1 MKKTYLLTIKF
12 ECRIND
18 EVTGIGEI
26 ESLDHTRRVLEAI
39 SKDDRALLELF
50 TFFLYQ
56 RFMEPLDDRDIFSR
70 GLSIKD
76 INDIFLGLT
85 KKLPPETAAYIE
97 HLYAEDSEPGDRR
110 DFANW
115 DKKKELLE
123 NQFGPL
129 EVKEMGFKEI

>member
-1 MKKTYLLTIKF
+1 
-12 ECRIND
+12 
-18 EVTGIGEI
+18 
-26 ESLDHTRRVLEAI
+26 
-39 SKDDRALLELF
+39 LELF

-56 RFMEPLDDRDIFSR
+56 RYMEPLDDREIFSR

-76 INDIFLGLT
+76 INDIFLSLT
-85 KKLPPETAAYIE
+85 GKVPPETAAYIE
-97 HLYAEDSEPGDRR
+97 HLYAVDSEPGDRR

-129 EVKEMGFKEI
+129 EVKEMRFEEIQ